1 MDDHNVLGPIEKAE
15 MRGLVL
21 AGAARADSIRRR
33 RSRLAVSVTAV
44 VVVAGIAVGAGF
56 ASGLLGRGSAAPVAP
71 APAPAPTAS
80 TSPSPSPALEGEPP
94 SIDGIVAFTRP
105 STPEDALPALPDY
118 ATEEVSVE
126 TARYVGAYDDVGFW
140 LVQSKRPGIVCIVM
154 WPLDERTNWGTG
166 CGGMTVT
173 VKGVAEATLTP
184 AGMAPE
190 GWVQLDE
197 NLSIKPRP

>member
-1 MDDHNVLGPIEKAE
+1 MDDRNVLNPSEKAE

-33 RSRLAVSVTAV
+33 RARIAVSVTAV

-71 APAPAPTAS
+71 APAPATS
-80 TSPSPSPALEGEPP
+80 TSPPLEGEPP

-140 LVQSKRPGIVCIVM
+140 LVQSKRSGIVCIVM

-197 NLSIKPRP
+197 NLSVKPRP